1 MFALLY
7 TPLYSVTPARQ
18 HAKNG
23 SRKPRPR
30 CVHGLCWRRTPPSMG
45 HPLLVESNE
54 LGFEPRTKCGRE
66 LCGFARMYRLAA
78 CCRLQGAFSCW
89 RFSRGIARNDPQRPN
104 LRLIPG
110 HRPGRSIQNDR
121 RATTTR
127 HSEGARSG
135 DAWGRPLASRWPG
148 RAVSERPSD
157 PPPPT
162 AAARA

>member
-1 MFALLY
+1 MPATAPVLTQARHPVVWLRHGGGSYTWRVGRTRDGSGQRPLRNASTTALI
-7 TPLYSVTPARQ
+7 
-18 HAKNG
+18 
-23 SRKPRPR
+23 RPY
-30 CVHGLCWRRTPPSMG
+30 L
-45 HPLLVESNE
+45 
-54 LGFEPRTKCGRE
+54 CGRE

-110 HRPGRSIQNDR
+110 HRPGRWIQNDR